1 MTYNKA
7 DDSTSKLENCKPYS
21 VTLLPN
27 KLVVEACDAR
37 DETNRFPA
45 SDDSATDQLIR
56 VVDPATGNAWGF
68 VVVDDTRRGPGLG
81 GIRMAPDVTLGEV
94 RRLARAMT
102 LKNSAANLP
111 FGGGKAGIVCDPVEM
126 ALNPGKKRDLI
137 GLFAEALFD
146 IDQYIPAPDMGTN
159 EIDIQQIYEYFSER
173 LGTRQHMRGGAS
185 RPPDKGGIPIDE
197 WGLTAHSLFAAIRT
211 VEELESDFNVPDAQV
226 VIQGYGNVGSVT
238 AFKLSD
244 VGAVITGASDIHGAL
259 WHSQGLNVEELNS
272 VRSKPGGISNY
283 SGKVEKRFGPDQI
296 DWLLEAPC
304 DILIPAARP
313 DAITARN
320 ADRIQCR
327 KIFQG
332 ANAPSNKMT
341 EYYLQNRRGIIS
353 YSDFIVNVGGV
364 MGCAVELKMTMD
376 TSYREQVLSQGEDGK
391 TYVDGLIY
399 NTVSS
404 NIRTLMGRLC
414 DSKKSD
420 RIFREEAQQ
429 LAQERLDH
437 PEEIWL

>member
-1 MTYNKA
+1 MT
-7 DDSTSKLENCKPYS
+7 P
-21 VTLLPN
+21 LPN
-27 KLVVEACDAR
+27 KLTLELCEVR
-37 DETNRFPA
+37 DETNRFTA
-45 SDDSATDQLIR
+45 SEDSTAEQLIR
-56 VVDPATGNAWGF
+56 VVDPVTGSLWGF

-81 GIRMAPDVTLGEV
+81 GIRMASDVTLGEV

-126 ALNPGKKRDLI
+126 AHNPGMKRDLI
-137 GLFAEALFD
+137 GLFAEALFS
-146 IDQYIPAPDMGTN
+146 IENYIPAPDMGTN
-159 EIDIQQIYEYFSER
+159 ETDIQQIYEHFSER
-173 LGTRQHMRGGAS
+173 LGTPQHMRGGAS
-185 RPPDKGGIPIDE
+185 RLHSKGGIPIDE
-197 WGLTAHSLFAAIRT
+197 WGLTAHSLFAAIQT
-211 VEELESDFNVPDAQV
+211 VEELESDFKLDGAQV

-238 AFKLSD
+238 ASKLSE

-259 WHSQGLNVEELNS
+259 WHPQGLNVEELNS
-272 VRSKPGGISNY
+272 VRHQPGGISNY
-283 SGKVEKRFGPDQI
+283 SGKVEKRFDPDQI

-341 EYYLQNRRGIIS
+341 EYYLKNRRGIVS

-376 TSYREQVLSQGEDGK
+376 GDYKERVLSEGENGK
-391 TYVDGLIY
+391 AYVDQLITK
-399 NTVSS
+399 TVS
-404 NIRTLMGRLC
+404 NNMRTLTGRLR
-414 DSKKSD
+414 DSKAGD

-437 PEEIWL
+437 PEDIWL

>member
-1 MTYNKA
+1 VI
-7 DDSTSKLENCKPYS
+7 E
-21 VTLLPN
+21 LPN
-27 KLVVEACDAR
+27 KLVAEACDAR
-37 DETNRFPA
+37 DEANRF
-45 SDDSATDQLIR
+45 SATDDDTAEELIR
-56 VVDPATGNAWGF
+56 VVDPTTGNIWGF

-81 GIRMAPDVTLGEV
+81 GIRMASDVTLGEV

-111 FGGGKAGIVCDPVEM
+111 FGGGKAGIVCDPVVM
-126 ALNPGKKRDLI
+126 TRNSGMKRDLI
-137 GLFAEALFD
+137 GVFAEALFSVEN
-146 IDQYIPAPDMGTN
+146 YIAAPDMGTD
-159 EIDIQQIYEYFSER
+159 ETDIQQIYEYYSER
-173 LGTRQHMRGGAS
+173 LGTPQHMRGGAS

-197 WGLTAHSLFAAIRT
+197 WGLTAHSLFAAIQT
-211 VEELESDFNVPDAQV
+211 VEELESDFRVSGAQV
-226 VIQGYGNVGSVT
+226 VIQGYGNVGSVS
-238 AFKLSD
+238 ASKLNN
-244 VGAVITGASDIHGAL
+244 VGAVISGASDIHGAL
-259 WHSQGLNVEELNS
+259 WHPQGLGVEELNS
-272 VRSKPGGISNY
+272 VRRQPGGISNY

-341 EYYLQNRRGIIS
+341 EFYLHNRRGIVS

-376 TSYREQVLSQGEDGK
+376 ASYREQVLALGEDGK
-391 TYVDGLIY
+391 TYVDRLVY
-399 NTVSS
+399 KTVSS
-404 NIRTLMGRLC
+404 NIRELRDRLHY
-414 DSKKSD
+414 SKQND

-429 LAQERLDH
+429 LAQERLNE
-437 PEEIWL
+437 PENIWL

>member
-1 MTYNKA
+1 
-7 DDSTSKLENCKPYS
+7 
-21 VTLLPN
+21 VTQLPQ
-27 KLVVEACDAR
+27 KLVLDPCDPK
-37 DETNRFPA
+37 DESDRFPS
-45 SDDSATDQLIR
+45 SDDSAPEQLIR
-56 VVDPATGNAWGF
+56 VVDPATGDVWGF
-68 VVVDDTRRGPGLG
+68 VVVDDSRRGPGLG
-81 GIRMAPDVTLGEV
+81 GIRMAVDVTLGEV

-111 FGGGKAGIVCDPVEM
+111 FGGGKAGIVCDPVM
-126 ALNPGKKRDLI
+126 MSLNPGMKRDLI
-137 GLFAEALFD
+137 GIFAEALFS
-146 IDQYIPAPDMGTN
+146 IEQYIPAPDMGTN
-159 EIDIQQIYEYFSER
+159 ETDIQQIYEFYSER
-173 LGTRQHMRGGAS
+173 LGTHQHMRGGAS

-197 WGLTAHSLFAAIRT
+197 WGLTAHSLFAAVRT
-211 VEELESDFNVPDAQV
+211 VEELEPDFKLKGASV

-238 AFKLSD
+238 ASKLSE

-259 WHSQGLNVEELNS
+259 WHPRGLNVAELNS
-272 VRSKPGGISNY
+272 IRSEPGGISNY
-283 SGKVEKRFGPDQI
+283 SGQVEKQFSPDQI

-341 EYYLQNRRGIIS
+341 EYYLQNRRGIVS

-376 TSYREQVLSQGEDGK
+376 TMYREKVLSEGEDGK
-391 TYVDGLIY
+391 TYMDRLIY

-404 NIRTLMGRLC
+404 NIRTLMSRLSDPKDC
-414 DSKKSD
+414 D
-420 RIFREEAQQ
+420 RIFREEAQN

-437 PEEIWL
+437 PEEFWL

>member
-1 MTYNKA
+1 VTQLPKKLTLA
-7 DDSTSKLENCKPYS
+7 PCDSK
-21 VTLLPN
+21 
-27 KLVVEACDAR
+27 
-37 DETNRFPA
+37 DETNRFSA
-45 SDDSATDQLIR
+45 SDDGTAEQLIR
-56 VVDPATGNAWGF
+56 VVDPSTGNAWGF

-81 GIRMAPDVTLGEV
+81 GIRMAPDITLGEV

-111 FGGGKAGIVCDPVEM
+111 FGGGKAGIVCDPVMM
-126 ALNPGKKRDLI
+126 ALNPGMKRDLI
-137 GLFAEALFD
+137 GLFAEALFP
-146 IDQYIPAPDMGTN
+146 IEQYIPAPDMGTN

-173 LGTRQHMRGGAS
+173 LGTPQHMRGGAS

-197 WGLTAHSLFAAIRT
+197 WGLTAQSLFAAIRT
-211 VEELESDFNVPDAQV
+211 VEELETDFNVPGAQV

-238 AFKLSD
+238 ASKLSE

-259 WHSQGLNVEELNS
+259 WHPQGLNVEELNS
-272 VRSKPGGISNY
+272 VRHKPSGISNY
-283 SGKVEKRFGPDQI
+283 SGKVKKRFGPDQI
-296 DWLLEAPC
+296 NWLLEAPC

-341 EYYLQNRRGIIS
+341 EYYLQNRRGIVS

-376 TSYREQVLSQGEDGK
+376 QSYREQVLSPGENGK
-391 TYVDGLIY
+391 TYVDELIY
-399 NTVSS
+399 KTVSN
-404 NIRTLMGRLC
+404 NIRVLLSRLS
-414 DSKKSD
+414 DQKAGD

>member
-1 MTYNKA
+1 VIQLPK
-7 DDSTSKLENCKPYS
+7 KL
-21 VTLLPN
+21 TLETCN
-27 KLVVEACDAR
+27 AR
-37 DETNRFPA
+37 DDTDRFPA
-45 SDDSATDQLIR
+45 SDDGKAEQSIR
-56 VVDPATGNAWGF
+56 VADPFNGNVWGF
-68 VVVDDTRRGPGLG
+68 VVVNDTRRGPGLG
-81 GIRMAPDVTLGEV
+81 GIRMASDVTLGEV

-111 FGGGKAGIVCDPVEM
+111 FGGGKAGIVCDPVMM
-126 ALNPGKKRDLI
+126 AHNPGMKRDLI
-137 GLFAEALFD
+137 GVFAEALFSV
-146 IDQYIPAPDMGTN
+146 DQYISAPDMGTN
-159 EIDIQQIYEYFSER
+159 ETDIQQIYEHYSER
-173 LGTRQHMRGGAS
+173 LGTPQHMRGGAS

-211 VEELESDFNVPDAQV
+211 VEELEPDFNVPGAQV

-238 AFKLSD
+238 ASKLSE

-259 WHSQGLNVEELNS
+259 WHPQGLNVEELNS
-272 VRSKPGGISNY
+272 VRRKPGGISNY
-283 SGKVEKRFGPDQI
+283 SGKVGKKFGPDQI

-341 EYYLQNRRGIIS
+341 EYYLQNRRGIVS

-376 TSYREQVLSQGEDGK
+376 QSYREQVLSQGENGK
-391 TYVDGLIY
+391 NYTDQLIY
-399 NTVSS
+399 KTVSS
-404 NIRTLMGRLC
+404 NMRTLMSRLS
-414 DSKKSD
+414 DQKDGD
-420 RIFREEAQQ
+420 RIFREEAQA
-429 LAQERLDH
+429 LAQERLEH

>member
-1 MTYNKA
+1 MTHLPK
-7 DDSTSKLENCKPYS
+7 KL
-21 VTLLPN
+21 TLEP
-27 KLVVEACDAR
+27 CDAR
-37 DETNRFPA
+37 DESNRFPA
-45 SDDSATDQLIR
+45 SDDRTAEQLIH
-56 VVDPATGNAWGF
+56 VVDPATGDIWGF

-111 FGGGKAGIVCDPVEM
+111 FGGGKAGIVCDPVLM
-126 ALNPGKKRDLI
+126 AKNPGMKRDLI
-137 GLFAEALFD
+137 GVFAEALFSV
-146 IDQYIPAPDMGTN
+146 DQYIPAPDMGTN
-159 EIDIQQIYEYFSER
+159 ETDIQQIYEHYSER
-173 LGTRQHMRGGAS
+173 LGTPQHMRGGAS
-185 RPPDKGGIPIDE
+185 RPPERGGIPIDE

-211 VEELESDFNVPDAQV
+211 VEELEPDFNVQGAQV

-238 AFKLSD
+238 ASKLSE

-259 WHSQGLNVEELNS
+259 WHPLGLNVEELNS
-272 VRSKPGGISNY
+272 IRCKPGGISNY
-283 SGKVEKRFGPDQI
+283 SGKVGKRFGPDQI

-341 EYYLQNRRGIIS
+341 EYYLQNRRGIVS

-376 TSYREQVLSQGEDGK
+376 QSYRERVLSQGENGK
-391 TYVDGLIY
+391 NYTDRLIY
-399 NTVSS
+399 KTVSS
-404 NIRTLMGRLC
+404 NMRTLMSRLS
-414 DSKKSD
+414 DQRDGD
-420 RIFREEAQQ
+420 RIFREEAQA
-429 LAQERLDH
+429 LAQERLEH
-437 PEEIWL
+437 PEDIWL

>member
-1 MTYNKA
+1 MNQLPK
-7 DDSTSKLENCKPYS
+7 KL
-21 VTLLPN
+21 TLEP
-27 KLVVEACDAR
+27 CDAR

-45 SDDSATDQLIR
+45 ADDSTAEQLIR
-56 VVDPATGNAWGF
+56 VMDPATGNIWGF

-126 ALNPGKKRDLI
+126 ARNPGMKRDLI
-137 GLFAEALFD
+137 GIFAEALFSV
-146 IDQYIPAPDMGTN
+146 DQYIPAPDMGTD
-159 EIDIQQIYEYFSER
+159 ETDIQQIYEYFSER
-173 LGTRQHMRGGAS
+173 LETPHHMRGGAS

-211 VEELESDFNVPDAQV
+211 VEELESDFQLKGAQV

-238 AFKLSD
+238 ASKLND

-259 WHSQGLNVEELNS
+259 WHPNGLNVEQLNS
-272 VRSKPGGISNY
+272 VRRQPGGISNY
-283 SGKVEKRFGPDQI
+283 SGQVEKRFGPNQI

-341 EYYLQNRRGIIS
+341 EYYLHNRRDIVS

-364 MGCAVELKMTMD
+364 MGCAVELKMTMEP
-376 TSYREQVLSQGEDGK
+376 SYREQVLSQGDDGK
-391 TYVDGLIY
+391 TYVDRLIF
-399 NTVSS
+399 NTVSN

-414 DSKKSD
+414 DQKDGD
-420 RIFREEAQQ
+420 RIFREEAQA
-429 LAQERLDH
+429 LAQERLEHSED
-437 PEEIWL
+437 IWL

>member
-1 MTYNKA
+1 M
-7 DDSTSKLENCKPYS
+7 LEPCN
-21 VTLLPN
+21 
-27 KLVVEACDAR
+27 AR
-37 DETNRFPA
+37 DETNRFAA
-45 SDDSATDQLIR
+45 SDDRTPEQLIR
-56 VVDPATGNAWGF
+56 VVDPATGNIWGF

-81 GIRMAPDVTLGEV
+81 GIRMATDVTLGEV

-111 FGGGKAGIVCDPVEM
+111 FGGGKAGIVCDPVMM
-126 ALNPGKKRDLI
+126 ALNPGMKRDLI
-137 GLFAEALFD
+137 GLFAEALFSVER
-146 IDQYIPAPDMGTN
+146 YIPAPDMGTD
-159 EIDIQQIYEYFSER
+159 ETDIQQIYEHYSEQ
-173 LGTRQHMRGGAS
+173 LGTHQHMRGGAS

-211 VEELESDFNVPDAQV
+211 VEELESDFKLKGAQV

-238 AFKLSD
+238 ASKLND

-259 WHSQGLNVEELNS
+259 WHPRGLNVDELNS
-272 VRSKPGGISNY
+272 IRREPGGISNY
-283 SGKVEKRFGPDQI
+283 SGQVEKRFGPDQI
-296 DWLLEAPC
+296 GWLLEAPC
-304 DILIPAARP
+304 DILVPAARP

-332 ANAPSNKMT
+332 ANTPSNKMT
-341 EYYLQNRRGIIS
+341 EYYLQNRRGIVS

-376 TSYREQVLSQGEDGK
+376 RPYREQVLSQGEDGK
-391 TYVDGLIY
+391 TYTEQLVY

-404 NIRTLMGRLC
+404 NIRTLMGRL
-414 DSKKSD
+414 SEQKEGD
-420 RIFREEAQQ
+420 RIFREEAQK

>member
-1 MTYNKA
+1 
-7 DDSTSKLENCKPYS
+7 
-21 VTLLPN
+21 VTQLPQ
-27 KLVVEACDAR
+27 KLVLDPCDPT
-37 DETNRFPA
+37 DETDRFP
-45 SDDSATDQLIR
+45 SNNDSAPEQLIR
-56 VVDPATGNAWGF
+56 VVDPATGDVWGF
-68 VVVDDTRRGPGLG
+68 VVVDDSRRGPGLG
-81 GIRMAPDVTLGEV
+81 GIRMAVDVTLGEV

-111 FGGGKAGIVCDPVEM
+111 FGGGKAGIVCDPVM
-126 ALNPGKKRDLI
+126 MSLNPGMKRDLI
-137 GLFAEALFD
+137 GIFAEALFP
-146 IDQYIPAPDMGTN
+146 IEQYIPAPDMGTN
-159 EIDIQQIYEYFSER
+159 ETDIQQIYEYYSKR
-173 LGTRQHMRGGAS
+173 LGTHQHMRGGAS

-197 WGLTAHSLFAAIRT
+197 WGLTSHSLFAAVRT
-211 VEELESDFNVPDAQV
+211 VEELEPDFKLAGASV

-238 AFKLSD
+238 ASKLSD
-244 VGAVITGASDIHGAL
+244 VGVVITGASDIHGAL
-259 WHSQGLNVEELNS
+259 WHPRGLNVAELNS
-272 VRSKPGGISNY
+272 IRREPGGIPNY

-341 EYYLQNRRGIIS
+341 EYYLQNRRGIVS

-376 TSYREQVLSQGEDGK
+376 TLYREKVLSQGEDGK
-391 TYVDGLIY
+391 TYMDRLIY

-404 NIRTLMGRLC
+404 NIRTLMSRLSDPKDC
-414 DSKKSD
+414 D
-420 RIFREEAQQ
+420 RIFREEAQN

-437 PEEIWL
+437 PKEFWL

>member
-1 MTYNKA
+1 MTQLPKNL
-7 DDSTSKLENCKPYS
+7 TLEAY
-21 VTLLPN
+21 
-27 KLVVEACDAR
+27 DAK
-37 DETNRFPA
+37 DETNRFPS
-45 SDDSATDQLIR
+45 SDDGTAEQLIR
-56 VVDPATGNAWGF
+56 LVDPSNGNVWGF

-111 FGGGKAGIVCDPVEM
+111 FGGGKAGIVCDPVIM
-126 ALNPGKKRDLI
+126 AHNPGMKRDLI
-137 GLFAEALFD
+137 GVFAEALFSV
-146 IDQYIPAPDMGTN
+146 DQYIPAPDMGTN
-159 EIDIQQIYEYFSER
+159 ETDIQQIYEHFSER
-173 LGTRQHMRGGAS
+173 LGTPQHMRGGAS

-211 VEELESDFNVPDAQV
+211 VEELEPDFNVQGAQV

-238 AFKLSD
+238 ASKLSK

-259 WHSQGLNVEELNS
+259 WHPLGLNVEELNS
-272 VRSKPGGISNY
+272 IRCNPGGISNY
-283 SGKVEKRFGPDQI
+283 SGKVEKKFGPDQI

-320 ADRIQCR
+320 ADRIKCR

-341 EYYLQNRRGIIS
+341 EYYLQNRRGIVS
-353 YSDFIVNVGGV
+353 YSDFIVNGGGV

-376 TSYREQVLSQGEDGK
+376 QSYRGQVLSQGENGK
-391 TYVDGLIY
+391 NFMDKLIY
-399 NTVSS
+399 KTVSS
-404 NIRTLMGRLC
+404 NMRTLMSRLS
-414 DSKKSD
+414 DQKDGD
-420 RIFREEAQQ
+420 RIFREEAQA
-429 LAQERLDH
+429 LAQERLEH

>member
-1 MTYNKA
+1 MTRLPK
-7 DDSTSKLENCKPYS
+7 KL
-21 VTLLPN
+21 TLEP
-27 KLVVEACDAR
+27 CDAK
-37 DETNRFPA
+37 DVSNRFPT
-45 SDDSATDQLIR
+45 SDDCAPEQLIR
-56 VVDPATGNAWGF
+56 VVDPASGNIWGY

-81 GIRMAPDVTLGEV
+81 GIRMATDITLGEV

-111 FGGGKAGIVCDPVEM
+111 FGGGKAGIVCDPVKM
-126 ALNPGKKRDLI
+126 AQNPGVKRDLI
-137 GLFAEALFD
+137 GLFAEALFTV
-146 IDQYIPAPDMGTN
+146 DQYIPAPDMGTN
-159 EIDIQQIYEYFSER
+159 ETDIQQIYEYFSER
-173 LGTRQHMRGGAS
+173 LGTHQHMRGGAS
-185 RPPDKGGIPIDE
+185 RPPAKGGIPIDE
-197 WGLTAHSLFAAIRT
+197 WGLTAHSLFAAIQT
-211 VEELESDFNVPDAQV
+211 VEELESDFKVKGAQV

-238 AFKLSD
+238 ASKLSD
-244 VGAVITGASDIHGAL
+244 IGAVITGVSDIHGAL
-259 WHSQGLNVEELNS
+259 WHPQGLNVTALNS
-272 VRSKPGGISNY
+272 VRRQPGGISNY
-283 SGKVEKRFGPDQI
+283 GGNVEKRFGPDQI

-320 ADRIQCR
+320 ADRVQCR

-341 EYYLQNRRGIIS
+341 EYYLQNRLGIVS
-353 YSDFIVNVGGV
+353 YTDFIVNVGGV

-376 TSYREQVLSQGEDGK
+376 GSYREQVLSLGDNGK
-391 TYVDGLIY
+391 NYTDRLIY

-404 NIRTLMGRLC
+404 NIRTLMGRLRG
-414 DSKKSD
+414 SKDGD

-437 PEEIWL
+437 PEDIWL